1 MPGDKQGRPGRSIT
15 LVGFMAAGKSKI
27 GRRLADQLGMPFI
40 DTDQQIEAVSG
51 MPVAEIFGTKGEA
64 EFRRAEREAIARLL
78 EGEAKIMAVGG
89 GAFVDPENRARLKE
103 ASRTVWLDPPF
114 KVLLSRLTRS
124 NARPLAAGRSEGELR
139 ALWEERRAS
148 YAEAD
153 VRIATS
159 DEDPQRYVDEIIV
172 KLD

>member
-1 MPGDKQGRPGRSIT
+1 VDSDNARGPSRSIT

-27 GRRLADQLGMPFI
+27 GRRLADQLGLPFV
-40 DTDQQIEAVSG
+40 DTDREIEAASG
-51 MPVAEIFGTKGEA
+51 MQVAEIFAGEGEA

-78 EGEAKIMAVGG
+78 EGKAKVIAVGG

-114 KVLLSRLTRS
+114 EVLLSRLARS
-124 NARPLAAGRSEGELR
+124 NARPLATGRSEVELR
-139 ALWEERRAS
+139 ALWEARRTS

-159 DEDPQRYVDEIIV
+159 DENPQRYVDEIIAQ
-172 KLD
+172 LG